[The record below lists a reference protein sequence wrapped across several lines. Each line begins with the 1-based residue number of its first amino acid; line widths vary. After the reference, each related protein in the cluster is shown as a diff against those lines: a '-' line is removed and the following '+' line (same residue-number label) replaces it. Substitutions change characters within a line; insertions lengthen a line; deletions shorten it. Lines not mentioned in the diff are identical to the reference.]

1 MQPQSLNK
9 WQLLHTY
16 QNVRGFI
23 RCPDDD
29 YPYFAMLKDDPENPV
44 LHCTYCQANVRFGS
58 DVWDQI
64 LEAVQEFY
72 PDVTLEA

>member
-1 MQPQSLNK
+1 MQSLNK
-9 WQLLHTY
+9 FQLIHTY
-16 QNVRGFI
+16 VNTRGHL

-29 YPYFAMLKDDPENPV
+29 MPYYVMMDKATSEPV
-44 LHCTYCQANVRFGS
+44 FHCTYCQANVRFGS

-64 LEAVQEFY
+64 LEAVQEDC